1 MWILV
6 LLTFVNAL
14 VGHNL
19 VLTYRLSVGGFPIS
33 IFDVLV
39 LGVGP
44 VAVLLTR
51 SYAYPTGRMHP
62 VLSWI
67 LMLSLVTVVVGLLTA
82 VFNGTGLRFSLTSL
96 RNFISLPICIWLG
109 YCLLLQPLSAEKL
122 CAAHVWVGV
131 VTAAFVLLYF
141 GRAASSFGPEGNID
155 TLRSMNYVA
164 IYCGMA
170 AVLLMYS
177 LIGGVPWIRPS
188 LALVLCGVCFIGQ
201 FATLSRSDWVAVWAA
216 AMVVYFRL
224 PSLYRGRKL
233 GAAIVGPPVALAF
246 LWVGLVVA
254 SAVTG
259 TNFTQKMMARVN
271 SLLPE
276 DSPAAGQKKAWD
288 TRLSSTMVELKWW
301 ASSPLVGR
309 GFGIHDTKRPTLTEK
324 EATGLKHNTWVFYLA
339 ESGVVGFST
348 VLLVVGGTYVV
359 GRRMVCDR
367 TDRGSVLVGA
377 LGVTTAVIYVVL
389 GLATMSFNQVRGA
402 IPLGVVCGVVLRCRA
417 MQQAALRAQY
427 EAQGYSPAPEG
438 DDGAGEYGE
447 LAASYVE
454 PDGVY

>member
-14 VGHNL
+14 VSHDL
-19 VLTYRLSVGGFPIS
+19 VLTYRLSVGGFPVS
-33 IFDVLV
+33 IFDVLL
-39 LGVGP
+39 LGVAP
-44 VAVLLTR
+44 VAVLVTR
-51 SYAYPTGRMHP
+51 PYAYPTGRAHP
-62 VLSWI
+62 VLSWV
-67 LMLSLVTVVVGLLTA
+67 LMLSVAAVVVGLLA
-82 VFNGTGLRFSLTSL
+82 ALFNGTGLRFSVTSL
-96 RNFISLPICIWLG
+96 RNFISLPLCVWLG

-122 CAAHVWVGV
+122 CTAHVWVGV

-155 TLRSMNYVA
+155 TLRAMKYVA
-164 IYCGMA
+164 IYSGMA

-177 LIGGVPWIRPS
+177 LIGGVGWIRPS
-188 LALVLCGVCFIGQ
+188 LALPLCGVCFIGQ

-216 AMVVYFRL
+216 VMVVYLRL

-233 GAAIVGPPVALAF
+233 AAAIVGPPVALAF

-254 SAVTG
+254 SSVTG
-259 TNFTQKMMARVN
+259 TDFTQKMIARVN
-271 SLLPE
+271 SLLPD
-276 DSPAAGQKKAWD
+276 DSPAARQKKAWD
-288 TRLSSTMVELKWW
+288 TRLSSTLVELKWW
-301 ASSPLVGR
+301 AGSPLFGR
-309 GFGIHDTKRPTLTEK
+309 GFGIHETKRPTLTEK
-324 EATGLKHNTWVFYLA
+324 EANGLKHNTWVFTLA
-339 ESGVVGFST
+339 ETGVVGFAA
-348 VLLVVGGTYVV
+348 VALVVGGTYVV

-377 LGVTTAVIYVVL
+377 LGVTTATIYVVL
-389 GLATMSFNQVRGA
+389 GLTTQSFNQVRGA
-402 IPLGVVCGVVLRCRA
+402 MPLGVVCGVVLRCRA

-427 EAQGYSPAPEG
+427 EAQGYAPAGG
-438 DDGAGEYGE
+438 DDGAGEYPGE